1 MLSFY
6 LIINLSKIKV
16 KATQIKRQLLNKMA
30 YLSGQFK
37 LEIFHRWHYGAA
49 SAEPLAELV
58 GLLLALAAAADD
70 PAESKQLSQ
79 FRFRNTSMSAVSGE
93 REARFWLIT
102 NPAVENADSEG
113 TEVAGMHRYLRA
125 RLAIFGR
132 RAQLSR
138 QYWRM
143 SEFRVKGVSER

>member
-1 MLSFY
+1 
-6 LIINLSKIKV
+6 
-16 KATQIKRQLLNKMA
+16 MA
-30 YLSGQFK
+30 YFSGQFK
-37 LEIFHRWHYGAA
+37 LEIFHRWHYGAS

-58 GLLLALAAAADD
+58 LLALAAAAED

-79 FRFRNTSMSAVSGE
+79 FRFRNMSISAFSGE
-93 REARFWLIT
+93 REARFRLIT

-113 TEVAGMHRYLRA
+113 TDAAGRHRYLRA
-125 RLAIFGR
+125 RLAISGR

>member
-30 YLSGQFK
+30 YFSGQFK

-58 GLLLALAAAADD
+58 LLALGAAAED
-70 PAESKQLSQ
+70 PVKSKQLSQ
-79 FRFRNTSMSAVSGE
+79 FRFRNMSISAVSGE
-93 REARFWLIT
+93 REARFRLMT
-102 NPAVENADSEG
+102 NPAV
-113 TEVAGMHRYLRA
+113 GMGASY
-125 RLAIFGR
+125 
-132 RAQLSR
+132 
-138 QYWRM
+138 
-143 SEFRVKGVSER
+143 GVHT